1 MSVAGSTVTV
11 DDNGPGVPPADRQ
24 RVLERFERGGGQGSG
39 LGLAIAQQ
47 VALAHGGSVTIESSP
62 LGGARV
68 VLSLSPTGHAW
79 PSPGYTSS

>member
-1 MSVAGSTVTV
+1 
-11 DDNGPGVPPADRQ
+11 
-24 RVLERFERGGGQGSG
+24 VLERFERGGGHGSG

-68 VLSLSPTGHAW
+68 VLSLAPAGNAW
-79 PSPGYTSS
+79 PSPG